1 MEDSKSYN
9 PYEKM
14 PPGEEIVISGMAG
27 RFPDTDNI
35 KELQENLLN
44 MMDLGSDDNRRWKN
58 ANYDMPDRSGKV
70 NNINKFDAEYF
81 GISSVEAHITDP
93 MCRMLLEH
101 TYEALIDA
109 GVNPKEL
116 RGTKTGVFIGSCYS
130 EAANIT
136 FLTKPQSPGYSVIGF
151 GKYWLANSI
160 SNWLGLTGPSYV
172 MDTACSSTHYA
183 IAEAFRMIR
192 GGECDAAIV
201 GGANL
206 CLHPNITLQF
216 FHLGVLSADG
226 YCKPFDVSS
235 TGYMR
240 SETIAVIYLQ
250 KVKNAKR
257 IYATLVYSKTN
268 CDGWKPEGITY
279 PSFSMQKK
287 LLEDFYNDCGITPEE
302 LSYMEAHAT
311 GTLAG
316 DPPEV
321 DAIDQALCSKR
332 TTPLL
337 VGSIKSNLGHSESA
351 SGLCQVVK
359 VLIAME
365 TGIIPPTIHY
375 KTPRKE
381 LTPIIEGR
389 MNVVT
394 EPTSW
399 NGGYIGINNFGF
411 GGGNCHILLKSNPKN
426 KINVGIPDGLPRLV
440 AVSGRTEEA
449 VQTLLDDVNSR
460 QIDVEYMALLHS
472 IHAEN
477 IEGHPYR
484 GYTIAGPEVPV
495 NKIRKVE
502 NCANSRRPICFV
514 FPGTEVEWRN
524 IELMKLP
531 VFAKAIKKCN
541 ETLKQR
547 DICVTD
553 IIKNK
558 NKTTSNSIV
567 ESFVGIIAIQI
578 GIVDI
583 LTHIGILSDYT
594 IGQSIGQLISEYV
607 DGRFTIETT
616 ILTAYFIGTAFEQA
630 MSQVDDITKNQGNY
644 LDVVRSKLLEHLYR
658 ILPANF
664 LNSRGVTQ
672 LGRSRSER
680 DKFETAAEYYVDIIL
695 NPVPLQKI
703 TALLPKDT
711 ILVDIVP
718 HNTFQP
724 LIPNLQSVITLISLY
739 KRGQK
744 HTMQNFLEGIGD
756 LYNVGLQPQIASLY
770 PPVQFPV
777 SRGTPM
783 ISPLIRWNHSED
795 YYFYHHIGESKIF
808 SRERIVTITP
818 ADADFE
824 YMSDHIID
832 GRNLLPAT
840 GYLYEIWHTIG
851 LLSGI
856 DHRNIPIVFENVK
869 FIRAI
874 HLSRRDKL
882 DLTIMIQEGGNNFE
896 IIEGENV
903 IVSGVVRV
911 PDDIVKEKI
920 SVQFLPKNEDD
931 EECMNAADIYK
942 ELRLR
947 GYQYKDP
954 GDMSTIRW
962 VEGRTSPKLN
972 RENVIHKIY
981 AALNFKDILIATGK
995 LALESFQMI
1004 ERDID
1009 SFLGFEFV
1017 GYDGFGQR
1025 IMAMCSGRGI
1035 SNVAIQDHVT
1045 SWVIPDEWTFED
1057 AATVPCV
1064 YATSCYALY
1073 EKGKMKRGDKVLIH
1087 SGTGGVG
1094 QAAIH
1099 LALYEKC
1106 EVFTTVGTLEKR
1118 QFIRET
1124 FPSILDDHIGNSRD
1138 TSFEQMILEQT
1149 RGRGV
1154 DIVLNSLAEEKL
1166 QASIR
1171 CLAKGGRFLEI
1182 GKYDV
1187 IADNTLDR
1195 MIFAKGIS
1203 FHAIMLDNIISSVSK
1218 NYGIVCNYM
1227 LQCLKNGSIKPLPRK
1242 VFEKTEVEDAFRYMA
1257 TGKHIG
1263 KILIKIR
1270 DENEPLSL
1278 PILAY
1283 PRFFCKS
1290 HMSYII
1296 LGGLGGFGLE
1306 LADWLI
1312 LRGAKNLLL
1321 TSRTGLRNGYQRSR
1335 VELWKSYGVNVQ
1347 IIASAE
1353 ASDHKDGASILNT
1366 AIEMGPVDAIF
1377 NLAVVLKD
1385 SLYKNQ
1391 TTESFEESFKPKAM
1405 ATKTMDELSRKMC
1418 PDLRYFVVFSSVSC
1432 GRGNSGQTNY
1442 GMANSIMERICE
1454 RRVQDGLPGMAIQW
1468 GAVGDVGL
1476 VADMQKDNKE
1486 LIIGGTLQQKIQSCL
1501 QSLDTFM
1508 VLNKPIVGSMVVPE
1522 KRATFG
1528 GVMDIVETVASIMGI
1543 KDVKAVRLRTPL
1555 SEMGMDSMTAV
1566 EIKQTLEKEFDV
1578 YLTAQDIRTLTFEKL
1593 HNMADKNKRFEQI
1606 ETLDSGG
1613 IKFVIRLINNLDM
1626 VPDVCL
1632 EITTRSKMGTKRIF
1646 LLPGIEGCG
1655 SVFNSLA
1662 SKIEGPVTCLQ
1673 HGSNNIPTSE
1683 SVLQSAA
1690 SLLPHII
1697 SKMEGSAEFIIVGYS
1712 YGSLIAI
1719 ELTRLLEAR
1728 NFTGRL
1734 ILIDGTPDYMKTLK
1748 DQYFPFTNLQE
1759 FQNNVLLG
1767 LIDLFYSVDNTSVL
1781 LELSKH
1787 DTWEKKWDAVVKCL
1801 SDDIVQVTS
1810 LENYKIYCTTVYKHL
1825 IAIHEYDAS
1834 SSPPLKS
1841 PVLLLKPTTSNLPF
1855 ADENSDLKKVTE
1867 GNVQVR
1873 HVEGNHFTMLENDEL
1888 ADIINEILS

>member
-1 MEDSKSYN
+1 
-9 PYEKM
+9 
-14 PPGEEIVISGMAG
+14 
-27 RFPDTDNI
+27 
-35 KELQENLLN
+35 
-44 MMDLGSDDNRRWKN
+44 
-58 ANYDMPDRSGKV
+58 
-70 NNINKFDAEYF
+70 
-81 GISSVEAHITDP
+81 
-93 MCRMLLEH
+93 
-101 TYEALIDA
+101 
-109 GVNPKEL
+109 
-116 RGTKTGVFIGSCYS
+116 
-130 EAANIT
+130 
-136 FLTKPQSPGYSVIGF
+136 
-151 GKYWLANSI
+151 
-160 SNWLGLTGPSYV
+160 
-172 MDTACSSTHYA
+172 
-183 IAEAFRMIR
+183 
-192 GGECDAAIV
+192 
-201 GGANL
+201 
-206 CLHPNITLQF
+206 
-216 FHLGVLSADG
+216 
-226 YCKPFDVSS
+226 
-235 TGYMR
+235 
-240 SETIAVIYLQ
+240 
-250 KVKNAKR
+250 
-257 IYATLVYSKTN
+257 
-268 CDGWKPEGITY
+268 
-279 PSFSMQKK
+279 
-287 LLEDFYNDCGITPEE
+287 
-302 LSYMEAHAT
+302 
-311 GTLAG
+311 
-316 DPPEV
+316 
-321 DAIDQALCSKR
+321 
-332 TTPLL
+332 
-337 VGSIKSNLGHSESA
+337 
-351 SGLCQVVK
+351 
-359 VLIAME
+359 
-365 TGIIPPTIHY
+365 
-375 KTPRKE
+375 
-381 LTPIIEGR
+381 
-389 MNVVT
+389 
-394 EPTSW
+394 
-399 NGGYIGINNFGF
+399 
-411 GGGNCHILLKSNPKN
+411 
-426 KINVGIPDGLPRLV
+426 
-440 AVSGRTEEA
+440 
-449 VQTLLDDVNSR
+449 
-460 QIDVEYMALLHS
+460 
-472 IHAEN
+472 
-477 IEGHPYR
+477 
-484 GYTIAGPEVPV
+484 
-495 NKIRKVE
+495 
-502 NCANSRRPICFV
+502 
-514 FPGTEVEWRN
+514 
-524 IELMKLP
+524 
-531 VFAKAIKKCN
+531 
-541 ETLKQR
+541 
-547 DICVTD
+547 
-553 IIKNK
+553 
-558 NKTTSNSIV
+558 
-567 ESFVGIIAIQI
+567 
-578 GIVDI
+578 
-583 LTHIGILSDYT
+583 
-594 IGQSIGQLISEYV
+594 
-607 DGRFTIETT
+607 
-616 ILTAYFIGTAFEQA
+616 
-630 MSQVDDITKNQGNY
+630 
-644 LDVVRSKLLEHLYR
+644 
-658 ILPANF
+658 
-664 LNSRGVTQ
+664 
-672 LGRSRSER
+672 
-680 DKFETAAEYYVDIIL
+680 
-695 NPVPLQKI
+695 
-703 TALLPKDT
+703 
-711 ILVDIVP
+711 
-718 HNTFQP
+718 
-724 LIPNLQSVITLISLY
+724 
-739 KRGQK
+739 
-744 HTMQNFLEGIGD
+744 
-756 LYNVGLQPQIASLY
+756 
-770 PPVQFPV
+770 
-777 SRGTPM
+777 
-783 ISPLIRWNHSED
+783 
-795 YYFYHHIGESKIF
+795 
-808 SRERIVTITP
+808 
-818 ADADFE
+818 
-824 YMSDHIID
+824 
-832 GRNLLPAT
+832 
-840 GYLYEIWHTIG
+840 
-851 LLSGI
+851 
-856 DHRNIPIVFENVK
+856 
-869 FIRAI
+869 
-874 HLSRRDKL
+874 
-882 DLTIMIQEGGNNFE
+882 
-896 IIEGENV
+896 
-903 IVSGVVRV
+903 
-911 PDDIVKEKI
+911 
-920 SVQFLPKNEDD
+920 
-931 EECMNAADIYK
+931 MNAADIYK

-947 GYQYKDP
+947 GYQYNGLFRSLKSSSINGSTGHITWATNWVAFMDNMLQIKLLSVDSRNLYVPTQIRKLVIDPAHHMTQFHNLSIEERNVPVRVYDSFDAIISGGIEICGLKSMVISRRSTNVESVHEEYKFIAHRDHNTISLKDAVQISIHIALECYNLRNVKVIEFVEDDDKILLEDLVIP
-954 GDMSTIRW
+954 IVDKVLSNLPLVRSNLTLAAMENRFDCSLLPQNLSVVQPNKLLNDGTFLMVVGVGVLTKGAHTLLSNIMAGGFLFTREDLNVTYDNELLQQYNLNIILEKRTERELVLLLRKAQSAIIKREIVHINNYEFSWIEKLKSSLDTDDETNSRVTLVVEDDPECGVIGFVNCLRKEPGGDTVRCVFIQDKNAPKFSLQEPFYMNQLRLDLPINVLRPGKVWGSYRHLSLPPPEPIPVQCGYVAQRIRGDMSTIRW

-972 RENVIHKIY
+972 RENMIHKIY
-981 AALNFKDILIATGK
+981 VALNFKDIMIATGK

-1004 ERDID
+1004 EREID

-1025 IMAMCSGRGI
+1025 IMAICSDRGI
-1035 SNVAIQDHVT
+1035 SNVAIQDRVM

-1087 SGTGGVG
+1087 SGTGGIG

-1106 EVFTTVGTLEKR
+1106 EVFTTVGTLKKR

-1182 GKYDV
+1182 GKYDL

-1195 MIFAKGIS
+1195 MIFTKGIS

-1218 NYGIVCNYM
+1218 NYGIVYNYV

-1257 TGKHIG
+1257 TAALYMIAMKFCYYHSYFQ
-1263 KILIKIR
+1263 ILIKIC

-1508 VLNKPIVGSMVVPE
+1508 VLNKPIVGSMVVAE

-1528 GVMDIVETVASIMGI
+1528 GVMDIMETVASIMGI
-1543 KDVKAVRLRTPL
+1543 KDVKAVGLRTPL
-1555 SEMGMDSMTAV
+1555 SEMGMDSMMAV

-1578 YLTAQDIRTLTFEKL
+1578 YLTAQDIRTLTLEKL
-1593 HNMADKNKRFEQI
+1593 HNMADKDKRFEQI
-1606 ETLDSGG
+1606 ETLDSEG
-1613 IKFVIRLINNLDM
+1613 IKFLIRLINNLDI

-1632 EITTRSKMGTKRIF
+1632 ETTTRNKMGTKRIF

-1655 SVFNSLA
+1655 SVFNLLA

-1673 HGSNNIPTSE
+1673 HGANNIPTSE

-1719 ELTRLLEAR
+1719 ELMRLLEAR

-1810 LENYKIYCTTVYKHL
+1810 LENYKIYCTTIYKHL

-1834 SSPPLKS
+1834 SLPPLKS
-1841 PVLLLKPTTSNLPF
+1841 PILLLKPTTSNLPS

-1873 HVEGNHFTMLENDEL
+1873 RVEGNHLTMLENDEL